1 MQLASHGARATAR
14 KAPQSARGI
23 HIPSAIRP
31 QSTGLGQRLLTQTRL
46 ALTRF
51 VTHLTTPGTGAVSVA
66 RSFHA
71 ANPSI
76 QQRLSF
82 AARTTLSRP
91 LQPRFFPR
99 GPMLPRTITQV
110 GLGTARNF
118 SSGRP
123 IFQQLADNI
132 PIAGRAFYEANWEL
146 NMHKERENM
155 RRPGKKSSAPK
166 RASKQLLKPTTKTAK
181 AESVKTTESAAAA
194 ELEHYFAAP
203 SVPAIT
209 TQLLIPLAPPPSPA
223 RAPLPEFPPAR
234 LPLPTLLA
242 LHDAHAT
249 HALRVS
255 SLFQRLDTADVWS
268 RGAVCAAYA
277 SPGGGACTILKVE
290 FVGWSAAAVRGV
302 IGESGTGWCVLEE
315 TAMEAAAEYD
325 EDDAFS
331 ETSSVL
337 SGIGLGIEDA
347 AHAGTDPAQSLVL
360 PTLDF
365 SSTFR
370 AAVDSSPSVHSD
382 GASSWDLPPFA
393 TVDPPSENGWFEAQS
408 DRENPWLDSD
418 SDSDSGGWLDSRAPS
433 EDGWLDASPSVLGF
447 SAGFA
452 RRIAEPLESP
462 FA

>member
-1 MQLASHGARATAR
+1 MQLASHGARAAAR
-14 KAPQSARGI
+14 KAPPTARSI

-31 QSTGLGQRLLTQTRL
+31 QAHNLGQRLLTQTRL

-51 VTHLTTPGTGAVSVA
+51 VTHLTTPGTGTVSVA

-76 QQRLSF
+76 HQRLSF
-82 AARTTLSRP
+82 AARTTLARP
-91 LQPRFFPR
+91 LQPRFLPR
-99 GPMLPRTITQV
+99 GPALPRTITQV

-132 PIAGRAFYEANWEL
+132 PIAGRAFYEADWEL

-155 RRPGKKSSAPK
+155 RRPAKKAATPK
-166 RASKQLLKPTTKTAK
+166 QASKQMLKATVK
-181 AESVKTTESAAAA
+181 ADSIKTTVSTKAD

-203 SVPAIT
+203 NVPAVT
-209 TQLLIPLAPPPSPA
+209 TSLLIPLAPPPAPA

-234 LPLPTLLA
+234 LPLPALLE
-242 LHDAHAT
+242 LHDAHST

-255 SLFQRLDTADVWS
+255 SLFHRLDTADVWT
-268 RGAVCAAYA
+268 RGAACAAYA
-277 SPGGGACTILKVE
+277 STAGGACTVLKVE
-290 FVGWSAAAVRGV
+290 FTGWTAAAVRGV

-315 TAMEAAAEYD
+315 APTAATPEYD
-325 EDDAFS
+325 DDDDALS
-331 ETSSVL
+331 DTSSVL
-337 SGIGLGIEDA
+337 SSLGFDMGREDA
-347 AHAGTDPAQSLVL
+347 AQTDPARALVL

-365 SSTFR
+365 SSSFR
-370 AAVDSSPSVHSD
+370 AAVDSPSVHSD
-382 GASSWDLPPFA
+382 SASSWDIPPFA
-393 TVDPPSENGWFEAQS
+393 TVDPPSENGWFES
-408 DRENPWLDSD
+408 RIENPWLGSD
-418 SDSDSGGWLDSRAPS
+418 SDSDLGSDGWLDSAS
-433 EDGWLDASPSVLGF
+433 CAASDDGWLDATPSVLGF

-452 RRIAEPLESP
+452 ERVAEPLESP